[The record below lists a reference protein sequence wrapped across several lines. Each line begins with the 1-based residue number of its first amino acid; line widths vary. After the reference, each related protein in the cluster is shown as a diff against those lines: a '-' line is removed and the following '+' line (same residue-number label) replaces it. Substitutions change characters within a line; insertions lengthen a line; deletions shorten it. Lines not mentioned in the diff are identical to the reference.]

1 MSASKNSVSLI
12 GHIGTMGEL
21 KSFPTQD
28 GARSVINFTVATNG
42 PGPRDAEGKSTEKTS
57 WHNVTAFGKLA
68 EIVAQVGTRKGSL
81 VSVDG
86 KLDYSTS
93 TGEKDGKEVIY
104 NNVSIIADE
113 FLNLTPREAT
123 APAQA

>member
-12 GHIGTMGEL
+12 GHVGTMGEL
-21 KSFPTQD
+21 SSFNGSD
-28 GARSVINFTVATNG
+28 GPRSVINFTVATNG
-42 PGPRDAEGKSTEKTS
+42 VGPKGADGKPTEKTT

-68 EIVAQVGTRKGSL
+68 EIVAQIGTRKGSL

-86 KLDYSTS
+86 KLDYSS
-93 TGEKDGKEVIY
+93 RTGEKDGKAVIY
-104 NNVSIIADE
+104 NNVAIIAED
-113 FLNLTPREAT
+113 FRNLTSREVV